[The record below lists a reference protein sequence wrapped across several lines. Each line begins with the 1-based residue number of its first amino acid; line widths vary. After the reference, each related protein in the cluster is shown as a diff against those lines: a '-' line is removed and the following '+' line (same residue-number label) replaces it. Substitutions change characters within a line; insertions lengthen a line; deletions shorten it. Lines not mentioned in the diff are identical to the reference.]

1 MKNSRNSE
9 VDQMILNET
18 KANIK
23 KEYQGEER
31 RRVTKQKMVEEL
43 QDLIDSPFRNQGD

>member
-1 MKNSRNSE
+1 MKNSRNLE
-9 VDQMILNET
+9 IDQMILDEA
-18 KANIK
+18 KLKIK

-31 RRVTKQKMVEEL
+31 RRVTKQKMVDDL